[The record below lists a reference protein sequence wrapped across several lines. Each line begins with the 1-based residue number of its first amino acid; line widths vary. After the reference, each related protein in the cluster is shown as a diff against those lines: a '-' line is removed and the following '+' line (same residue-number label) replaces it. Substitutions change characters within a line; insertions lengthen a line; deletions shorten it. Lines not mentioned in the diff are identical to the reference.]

1 MAQIATTI
9 GQQNVAMLGVG
20 AYRPRRL
27 ITNDELCQTTD
38 EWIYERSGIR
48 ARRWIS
54 GDETNRTMSVS
65 AGERAIVNSGIDRSK
80 IDCVILATSTWPTIT
95 PHGAPS
101 VAYDLGI
108 NGVPAFDLVSGC
120 GGFCYGVSVASAL
133 INAGSATNVLLIGA
147 ETMSLSLDVTS
158 RSTAFLF
165 GDGAGAVVIG
175 PAAENGISPT
185 VWGSD
190 GENASAIG
198 QTINIPDFINPEI
211 KDKPRM
217 FLTMEGQRVFRWA
230 AITLRENMG
239 FGLKVFGANAA
250 EIDKKVRAA
259 ADILQLT
266 PLLDRLPK
274 ALSGALD
281 LAGMHPEDIEVFIPH
296 QANARI
302 NDLMKK
308 NLGLPDT
315 VPVAGDIEFTG
326 NTSAASIP
334 LAMEEMLATGKA
346 KGGQTALMLGF
357 GAGLSYAAQVVT
369 LPPAPKVTSLDD
381 RSIPGT

>member
-1 MAQIATTI
+1 VAQIVTTI

-27 ITNDELCQTTD
+27 ITNDELCQTLDSTD

-230 AITLRENMG
+230 AITL
-239 FGLKVFGANAA
+239 
-250 EIDKKVRAA
+250 
-259 ADILQLT
+259 
-266 PLLDRLPK
+266 PK